1 MIVKKNISPCCER
14 RNSMKLATT
23 TGDFGA
29 YASSQQES
37 MRYIRQ
43 AGFRFLD
50 YNFGSDY
57 GKRNGVYSENWQGY
71 LEDVKKTADKIG
83 AAFVQAHSPMGT
95 PLAEGND
102 AFTQDTIRCVEA
114 CGIFGIPNLVVHSG
128 YLPDI
133 SKDEA
138 FERNKQFYSKLFPM
152 AERYGVNVLV
162 ENFNR
167 MTNPNVYWIDNA
179 SDLRALIDYVDHPLF
194 HACWDAGHGNMQ
206 DMPQDESL
214 RIVGEHVYALHIQDN
229 LGDRD
234 THMIPYFG
242 SLNMDSLMNGL
253 LEIGYKGAFTLETA
267 IIFAYHNYK
276 VKYKKDTRL
285 TNPLPLDIKLHAEE
299 LLYKINRYILEAY
312 DCFEE

>member
-1 MIVKKNISPCCER
+1 
-14 RNSMKLATT
+14 MKLATT

-57 GKRNGVYSENWQGY
+57 GKRNGVYSEDWKSY
-71 LEDVKKTADKIG
+71 LEDVKKTADEIG

-114 CGIFGIPNLVVHSG
+114 CGILGIPNLVVHSG

-206 DMPQDESL
+206 EMPQDESL

-234 THMIPYFG
+234 THLIPYFG

-253 LEIGYKGAFTLETA
+253 LEIGYKGYFTFETGMLPSPNQRRP
-267 IIFAYHNYK
+267 YE
-276 VKYKKDTRL
+276 KDKRL
-285 TNPLPLDIKLHAEE
+285 LRVPLDLRIEAEKF
-299 LLYKINRYILEAY
+299 LYAIGRCTLEAY
-312 DCFEE
+312 DCYEE